1 MIFICKHS
9 LKLRLLS
16 NISLNAASKTDLQ
29 QLTMV
34 SLGQSRGYLR
44 SVDIYSRQNVPGAIP
59 DLRPSLDT
67 NQPTSLIT
75 G

>member
-1 MIFICKHS
+1 M
-9 LKLRLLS
+9 
-16 NISLNAASKTDLQ
+16 T
-29 QLTMV
+29 LT

-44 SVDIYSRQNVPGAIP
+44 SADLYSRQNVPGAIP

-75 G
+75 GSIFS